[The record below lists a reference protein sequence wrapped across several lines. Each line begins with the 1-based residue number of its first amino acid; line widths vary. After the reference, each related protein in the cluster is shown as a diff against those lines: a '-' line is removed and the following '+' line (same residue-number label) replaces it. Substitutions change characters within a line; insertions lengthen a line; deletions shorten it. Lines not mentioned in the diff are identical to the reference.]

1 VQPWAFFKMNLQFY
15 TEKLAHS
22 EEYKKFM
29 KKHKDAYFYSGF
41 FSVDKEGKD
50 NQVHLDFF
58 ILNSEEVFSF
68 RVDGQ
73 EIVLSPI
80 TIYDEKVP
88 EKISNKLDVDF
99 GFYENLIL
107 KEIENQKIKNKIQK
121 FLFSL
126 QRLEN
131 KDYLIVTCFLSNFGL
146 VKMHICLEDNKISH
160 FEKKS
165 IFDMVSVF
173 KKK

>member
-1 VQPWAFFKMNLQFY
+1 MNLQFY
-15 TEKLAHS
+15 IEKLEHS
-22 EEYKKFM
+22 KEYKDFM
-29 KKHKDAYFYSGF
+29 KKYKDAYFYSGF

-50 NQVHLDFF
+50 NQAHLDFF
-58 ILNSEEVFSF
+58 IPSSEEVFSF
-68 RVDGQ
+68 RVDGD
-73 EIVLSPI
+73 IALSPI

-88 EKISNKLDVDF
+88 EKISDKLDVDF
-99 GFYENLIL
+99 DFHEKLIL
-107 KEIENQKIKNKIQK
+107 KEVENQKIKNKIQK

-126 QRLEN
+126 QRLEDKN
-131 KDYLIVTCFLSNFGL
+131 YMIVTCFLSSFGL
-146 VKMHICLEDNKISH
+146 VKLHVCLEDNKISD

>member
-1 VQPWAFFKMNLQFY
+1 MNLRFY
-15 TEKLAHS
+15 IEKLEHS
-22 EEYKKFM
+22 KEYKTFI
-29 KKHKDAYFYSGF
+29 KKNKDAYFYSGF

-58 ILNSEEVFSF
+58 IPSSEEVFSF
-68 RVDGQ
+68 RVDG
-73 EIVLSPI
+73 EIALSPI
-80 TIYDEKVP
+80 IIYDEKVP

-99 GFYENLIL
+99 GFYEDLIL
-107 KEIENQKIKNKIQK
+107 KEIENQKIKNKVQK

-126 QRLEN
+126 QRLDKKN
-131 KDYLIVTCFLSNFGL
+131 YMIVTCFLSSFGL
-146 VKMHICLEDNKISH
+146 VKLHVCLKDNTISH